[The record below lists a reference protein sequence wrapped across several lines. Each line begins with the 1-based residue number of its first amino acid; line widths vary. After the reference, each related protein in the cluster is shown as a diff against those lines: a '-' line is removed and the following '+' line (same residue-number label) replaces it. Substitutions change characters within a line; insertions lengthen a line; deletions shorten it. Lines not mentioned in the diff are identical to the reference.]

1 MAIQALAVATLQIL
15 GATLEVVEAA
25 TQAQATPAA
34 LPLRKVVGI
43 PAALPL
49 RKVVDIPAVLH
60 PHKEA
65 TPVLGLLLVADT
77 VLHHMANPRDQ
88 CYKTFYVCNL
98 RMFVIS

>member
-25 TQAQATPAA
+25 TQAQAT
-34 LPLRKVVGI
+34 

-77 VLHHMANPRDQ
+77 VLHHMANPRAQ
-88 CYKTFYVCNL
+88 CYKNFL
-98 RMFVIS
+98 RL